1 MNVFIN
7 QELHNTPSTVDSLA
21 DSTAFNC
28 DSLLVCLEIRVN
40 LSFLDSKFFGTHFK
54 VLPNSRS
61 HGIFSHFYNNVF
73 FRLTLIYLS
82 IIKSFHPYFKSS

>member
-1 MNVFIN
+1 MNDFIN
-7 QELHNTPSTVDSLA
+7 QEFHDAPPTVDSFA

-28 DSLLVCLEIRVN
+28 DSLLVCSEISVN

-61 HGIFSHFYNNVF
+61 HSIAFS
-73 FRLTLIYLS
+73 LS
-82 IIKSFHPYFKSS
+82 